1 MTKGKQVIDL
11 SGSMLKSTHAITVAL
26 RWEAPDANHA
36 KLNIDGAFVK
46 ENGTAGPGMIL
57 RDHEGDVIFAAIR
70 VLFNCG
76 DPLEAEM
83 AALDE
88 GLQLALHWTNLPL
101 LVETDCGE
109 LLKMVQS
116 KDKDRS
122 RYAYR
127 VNEIRRVL
135 AQERNISLAKISRQA
150 NVASHTLACMGRSQ
164 QRTSC
169 WLRNTPMLIA
179 SIVDSECNHH
189 G

>member
-1 MTKGKQVIDL
+1 
-11 SGSMLKSTHAITVAL
+11 
-26 RWEAPDANHA
+26 
-36 KLNIDGAFVK
+36 
-46 ENGTAGPGMIL
+46 MIL

-83 AALDE
+83 AALDD

-101 LVETDCGE
+101 LVEMDCGE

-135 AQERNISLAKISRQA
+135 AQERNISLAKIRRHA
-150 NVASHTLACMGRSQ
+150 NLASHTLACMGRSQ
-164 QRTSC
+164 QRTAC
-169 WLRNTPMLIA
+169 WLRNSPREIA
-179 SIVDSECNHH
+179 SIVEFECNHH
-189 G
+189 N